1 MLLKDHESNVHPS
14 GGMAKFWEET
24 CTKAEALLRTIQ
36 KDVKDLTQ
44 LISIDDIEKVRYNIS
59 EVRAFLKSVRD
70 R

>member
-1 MLLKDHESNVHPS
+1 
-14 GGMAKFWEET
+14 MAKFWEET